1 MEGISSTGSKVRER
15 VRRTVRRT
23 IGKLVWPSW
32 PWWMALTYG
41 LLALA
46 IPVARIYYLFMYLN
60 KARCHRHNTDAAR
73 LICCAH
79 GARTVM
85 APTSE

>member
-1 MEGISSTGSKVRER
+1 
-15 VRRTVRRT
+15 
-23 IGKLVWPSW
+23 
-32 PWWMALTYG
+32 MALNTYD

-60 KARCHRHNTDAAR
+60 KAPCHRRTSRNTDAAR
-73 LICCAH
+73 LICSTR

-85 APTSE
+85 AL